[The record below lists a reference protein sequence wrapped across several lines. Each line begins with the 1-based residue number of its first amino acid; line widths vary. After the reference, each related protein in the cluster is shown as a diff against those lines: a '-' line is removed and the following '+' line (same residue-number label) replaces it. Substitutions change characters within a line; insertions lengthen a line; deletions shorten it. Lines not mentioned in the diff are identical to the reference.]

1 MKRLSDLFGRYSLP
15 SVMGRLGHRIGGLF
29 HHDGGGEPVNYP
41 ISQVGGLTQQPFTTY
56 NDFGASNGFT
66 DPSVSGGD
74 PSAPL
79 GGNPFVNSQYH
90 GPQSSNP
97 FGSTFTGNQSGG
109 TLGGGYVVD
118 PSQWGLF
125 GLGGDSGEQDSTGR
139 KSQFA
144 THMGEGGGLGGHLA
158 GFYARRG
165 MGTGGNL
172 PANGGINPGGMY
184 TGGNAPA
191 QPMTMGTGG
200 ALQPQ
205 TGLPA
210 YMGGPLPPHGMG

>member
-1 MKRLSDLFGRYSLP
+1 VKRLSELFGRYSLP
-15 SVMGRLGHRIGGLF
+15 SVMGRLGHSIGGLF
-29 HHDGGGEPVNYP
+29 HHDSGGEPGNYP
-41 ISQVGGLTQQPFTTY
+41 ISQVNGLTQQPFTTY
-56 NDFGASNGFT
+56 NNFNTSGFT

-90 GPQSSNP
+90 APPQSNP
-97 FGSTFTGNQSGG
+97 FGNSSGG
-109 TLGGGYVVD
+109 SSTLGGGVALD
-118 PSQWGLF
+118 PSFWGALGF
-125 GLGGDSGEQDSTGR
+125 GGTNTGNSAVAHATQFMPGMGEGLGGRGHRSGLYGQLHS
-139 KSQFA
+139 
-144 THMGEGGGLGGHLA
+144 
-158 GFYARRG
+158 

-184 TGGNAPA
+184 TGGNTPA